1 MPLHSLH
8 EVPDIQREFL
18 IIENG
23 DKALVIKGG
32 NYKEIENWLAGQL
45 VHVSQHLRDG
55 FVEVR
60 WNLLADLSQF
70 VEHPGQRL
78 SFHNRN
84 QVCFLVGES

>member
-45 VHVSQHLRDG
+45 VHTKWIKVMENIANCKFLGNYTLFDIGINSKTTL
-55 FVEVR
+55 VVR
-60 WNLLADLSQF
+60 IYIAPR
-70 VEHPGQRL
+70 ETK
-78 SFHNRN
+78 
-84 QVCFLVGES
+84 